1 VARRIRVGPSTGRPC
16 RRNAGGRDCVYVVAH
31 SVASIA
37 VALLLYPVVAISGGI
52 PLHRFA
58 LAALPPQLI
67 AFSPSSSIASLPGRR
82 ETWQP
87 LKFAFAGA

>member
-1 VARRIRVGPSTGRPC
+1 MVLPLAVH
-16 RRNAGGRDCVYVVAH
+16 AGATLAGAIGVYVVAY

-52 PLHRFA
+52 PLHRLA

-67 AFSPSSSIASLPGRR
+67 AFSSNSSIASLPGTR